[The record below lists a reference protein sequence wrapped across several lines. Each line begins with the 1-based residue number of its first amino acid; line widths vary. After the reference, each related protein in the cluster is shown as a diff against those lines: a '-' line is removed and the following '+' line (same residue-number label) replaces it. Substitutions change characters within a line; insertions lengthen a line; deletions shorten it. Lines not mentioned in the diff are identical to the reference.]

1 MIIKIFSFFVILFFF
16 LLIPQSFGIEK
27 NPEILVDGY
36 KIEKYVTGLNVPITI
51 DFINSDMFVLQ
62 KNDGLVRL
70 IQNDKLQ
77 ELPVLDLEVSNYGEQ
92 GLLGITTVDDK
103 IYLFFTEAFHDGG
116 ISHGN
121 KIYEYTW
128 DGAKL
133 TNPKLI
139 KSLPGW
145 TVAYNGGVMTHDL
158 DNRIF
163 AVSGSHYMFGALQ
176 NTPLDE
182 SVMCYTDAR
191 FCDSKDEISFFDSFE
206 QTLSCVNVSFHHYTT
221 NPFGHQTEQPDLS
234 DNPFET
240 NPLNV
245 AVNLSSCL
253 QAFIFNNFSNGDWKD
268 TSVVLQVK
276 PSIDSY
282 RGIGIRNSF
291 GITSDP
297 ITSNLWMTDN
307 GPDKFDEINLVEN
320 KFNGGWAK
328 IVGNIN
334 DAQLP
339 LISPYEDFVYSDP
352 EFSWELPIG
361 ITALDFEEG
370 QLFSKYDGWL
380 FVADSN
386 NGNIY
391 SLKLNKQRDGFDFQ
405 SEHLKD
411 LSVNI
416 DPENTYGNFH
426 ESMSEITFGR
436 NLGLITDLKFGPDG
450 ALYVV
455 SLMDI
460 SYDESEDGSYTK
472 GGTIYRIYPDSVQDT
487 QK

>member
-1 MIIKIFSFFVILFFF
+1 MIKIFPFFVILFFF
-16 LLIPQSFGIEK
+16 LLIPQSFGSEK

-36 KIEKYVTGLNVPITI
+36 KIEKYVTDLNTPIAI
-51 DFINSDMFVLQ
+51 DFINSDIFVIQ
-62 KNDGLVRL
+62 KNDGIIHL
-70 IQNDKLQ
+70 IQNDNLR
-77 ELPVLDLEVSNYGEQ
+77 EEPVLDLEVSNYGEQ

-116 ISHGN
+116 LSHGN

-128 DGAKL
+128 NGNSV

-145 TVAYNGGVMTHDL
+145 VETYNSGVMTHDPE
-158 DNRIF
+158 NRIF
-163 AVSGSHYMFGALQ
+163 VVSGSHLTAGALQ

-182 SVMCYTDAR
+182 SGIYFTAKGYDDKKKTFSDLMD
-191 FCDSKDEISFFDSFE
+191 K
-206 QTLSCVNVSFHHYTT
+206 TLSCVNVSFHHYTT
-221 NPFGHQTEQPDLS
+221 NPYGFQMEQPDLS

-240 NPLNV
+240 NPFNI

-253 QAFIFNNFSNGDWKD
+253 EAFIFNSFSNGNWKD

-276 PSIDSY
+276 PPVDSY
-282 RGIGIRNSF
+282 HGIGIRNSF

-297 ITSNLWMTDN
+297 ITGNLWMTEN
-307 GPDKFDEINLVEN
+307 GPDKFDEINLVDN

-328 IVGNIN
+328 ITGNIN
-334 DAQLP
+334 NAQLSP
-339 LISPYEDFVYSDP
+339 IAPYEDFVYSDP

-361 ITALDFEEG
+361 ITALDFAEG
-370 QLFSKYDGWL
+370 PLFSKYDGWL

-386 NGNIY
+386 HGNIY
-391 SLKLNKQRDGFDFQ
+391 LFKLNKERNGFEFQ

-411 LSVNI
+411 LTVNI
-416 DPENTYGNFH
+416 DPKNTYGNFH
-426 ESMSEITFGR
+426 ESMSEIMFGR
-436 NLGLITDLKFGPDG
+436 NLGLVTDLKFGPDG